1 MHTPGKIAARL
12 ALLITAGCAAGTS
25 AHAAEGCAAPYIKMI
40 IPNPAG
46 GVGDIIGRALG
57 EKASAYL
64 GKPVVIENRAG
75 ATTTIGTD
83 MVAKA
88 PADGC
93 TILSLTAS
101 GVVASTLLPK
111 LPYDLQR
118 DFVPILGIGSFPM
131 VATVSAGSKIQSFA
145 DLEKAAKSSQG
156 LVYASGGVGTLAHL
170 SAARLINDWSG
181 TGLHVPYRGNADAT
195 QALLG
200 NQVQLFFPS
209 SAEAISLAATGKVRL
224 LAITSDKRLTSLPD
238 VPTMSELGFGN
249 FNPRLW
255 YAFLAPANTPPETVA
270 RLHDAFAKAV
280 MDKSVQQR
288 FSELGFAADL
298 KDPAAVTAFMKSEAE
313 RWGKVIK
320 DNNIQA
326 SQ

>member
-1 MHTPGKIAARL
+1 MHNTGKTAARL
-12 ALLITAGCAAGTS
+12 AALVAASLALGANAS
-25 AHAAEGCAAPYIKMI
+25 AAEGCTAPYIKMVV
-40 IPNPAG
+40 PNPAG
-46 GVGDIIGRALG
+46 GVGDVISRAIG
-57 EKASAYL
+57 EKASSYL
-64 GKPVVIENRAG
+64 GKPVVVENRAG

-83 MVAKA
+83 LVAKSA
-88 PADGC
+88 PDGC
-93 TILSLTAS
+93 TILSLTTS
-101 GVVASTLLPK
+101 GVVASILLPK

-131 VATVSAGSKIQSFA
+131 VAAVSVESKIQSFA
-145 DLEKAAKSSQG
+145 DLEKAAKSPKG
-156 LVYASGGVGTLAHL
+156 VVYASGGVGTLAHL
-170 SAARLINDWSG
+170 SAARLINDWGG
-181 TGLHVPYRGNADAT
+181 TALHVPYRGNADAT

-209 SAEAISLAATGKVRL
+209 SAEANALAATGKVRL
-224 LAITSDKRLTSLPD
+224 LAITSEKRLASLPD
-238 VPTMSELGFGN
+238 VPTMGELGFGN

-255 YAFLAPANTPPETVA
+255 YAFLAPAKTPAETVA

-288 FSELGFAADL
+288 FSELGFAADV
-298 KDPAAVTAFMKSEAE
+298 KDSAAATAYMKGEAE

-320 DNNIQA
+320 DNNIHA